1 MLTASS
7 YELAS
12 AILLSFS
19 NIKLTPNSLPGTVIH
34 VSESGPELK
43 KKFLSMPPKRI
54 LNLIP
59 EQHFPLLRCKFSF
72 RTSYGYT
79 TVSAGKNVNMNDSFV
94 KVKGESVVTL

>member
-43 KKFLSMPPKRI
+43 KKKNFLSMQLKRI

-59 EQHFPLLRCKFSF
+59 EQHFPLLRCKFPF

-79 TVSAGKNVNMNDSFV
+79 TVSAGKH
-94 KVKGESVVTL
+94 